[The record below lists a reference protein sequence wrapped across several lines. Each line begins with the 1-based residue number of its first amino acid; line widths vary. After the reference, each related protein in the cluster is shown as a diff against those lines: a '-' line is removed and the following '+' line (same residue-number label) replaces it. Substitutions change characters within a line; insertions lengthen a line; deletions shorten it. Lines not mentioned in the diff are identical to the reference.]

1 MAITKEQML
10 EIAHKLNPVISSNP
24 LDTMFKTATVLGYL
38 QDLKPIEG
46 ITVNENFYYGQEMV
60 LEMCKNA
67 LMFHVHSDDVE

>member
-10 EIAHKLNPVISSNP
+10 EIAHKLNLVISPNP

-38 QDLKPIEG
+38 SDLKPIDG
-46 ITVNENFYYGQEMV
+46 MVNDNFYYGQEMV

-67 LMFHVHSDDVE
+67 LMFHVHSDDKE